1 MKAPT
6 KLIARTLA
14 LSFIVSLV
22 SCGGGGGSNSVTT
35 SAAPAATPVPVV
47 TSFTAVAM
55 PGEMLTYSLD
65 STNLTYSY
73 SITDSQYGLNG
84 KTGSGILVKNSDGT
98 YSPAGISNAK
108 IVILPNGLLLGAIR
122 ETISGVLTTIPIYGM
137 SSPVSDIASGAAT
150 YNFVQRTCL
159 SGACNSAYGTFVIK
173 SDATW
178 SSCPSGDITKGC
190 LGTINSGTLNS
201 LGAGKWQV
209 LSGATNIGTAIM
221 MNSSGQNVV
230 ILDLK
235 DTRVGGYGVGF
246 LIGSSQQA
254 IDSTKTDGTWVAA
267 STTGAWGVMAA
278 SGAKLSSMSVNGM
291 ASTATSTLTFDS
303 PWIGMAT
310 AASGGHGLLAG
321 TGVYVYEN
329 TGGYAELGVKI
340 N

>member
-1 MKAPT
+1 MKGLT
-6 KLIARTLA
+6 KFIARVLA
-14 LSFIVSLV
+14 LSFVVSLV
-22 SCGGGGGSNSVTT
+22 SCGGGGGSDQVTT
-35 SAAPAATPVPVV
+35 SAATTAAPAPVV

-73 SITDSQYGLNG
+73 TITDSQYGLNG
-84 KTGSGILVKNSDGT
+84 KTGSGTLVKNGDGT
-98 YSPAGISNAK
+98 YSPAGINNAK

-122 ETISGVLTTIPIYGM
+122 ETISGVPTTIPIYGM
-137 SSPVSDIASGAAT
+137 SSPVSDIGSGVAT

-159 SGACNSAYGTFVIK
+159 SGTCSSVYGTFAIR

-178 SSCPSGDITKGC
+178 TSCPSGNLTTGCPGIT
-190 LGTINSGTLNS
+190 NSGTLNS
-201 LGAGKWQV
+201 LGGGKWQV

-221 MNSSGQNVV
+221 MNSSGQNVM

-235 DTRVGGYGVGF
+235 DGRAGGYGIGF
-246 LIGSSQQA
+246 LVGASQQSVDA
-254 IDSTKTDGTWVAA
+254 TKTNGSWVAA

-278 SGAKLSSMSVNGM
+278 SGTKLSNISVNGLP
-291 ASTATSTLTFDS
+291 STATSTLTFNS

-310 AASGGHGLLAG
+310 ATSGGHGLLAG